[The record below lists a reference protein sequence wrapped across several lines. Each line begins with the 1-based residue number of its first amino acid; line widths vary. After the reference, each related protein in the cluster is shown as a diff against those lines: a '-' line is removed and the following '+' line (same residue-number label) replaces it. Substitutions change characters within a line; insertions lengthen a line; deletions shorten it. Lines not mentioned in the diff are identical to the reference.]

1 MKKLLIV
8 LAVLGICFSADAK
21 EKFHPATVTFYDG
34 GQFSGL
40 AKFNRK
46 QEVEF
51 KISEEDEIEALDGY
65 VIKRI
70 IFHVAP
76 YNVFEYIFY
85 KNRYKLL
92 QKIVE
97 GKVSAYAQF
106 DEPINDQITLDQYER
121 ATLNRIDIQGSPY
134 DPLAEISPQQ
144 VLGTLLFSKKV
155 RFFVKREADTTVEDL
170 KLNFRKEA
178 QEWFK
183 DCPELAGYIKEKE
196 WKYEDIKT
204 IVEFYNEF
212 CGEE

>member
-1 MKKLLIV
+1 MKQVLI
-8 LAVLGICFSADAK
+8 LFFIALIGFSSFAE
-21 EKFHPATVTFYDG
+21 EKFYPATVTFYDG

-70 IFHVAP
+70 IFHIEP

-92 QKIVE
+92 QKIAE

-121 ATLNRIDIQGSPY
+121 ATLNNTEVRTVYNNATGMTTNIQGFTHPF
-134 DPLAEISPQQ
+134 D
-144 VLGTLLFSKKV
+144 KRV
-155 RFFVKREADTTVEDL
+155 RFFVKRDTDTTVEDL

-183 DCPELAGYIKEKE
+183 DCPELAGYIKERE
-196 WKYEDIKT
+196 WRYEDMKT

-212 CGEE
+212 CTEE